1 MKPGSW
7 TFADPIDPEWVHE
20 TFDTKEQAIQAAR
33 KFYSDSCLIGQLTLK
48 GNNYIV
54 TNVEK
59 VTFHDERLAKMK
71 MKYIILKNE
80 DIEKYVPKF
89 MVNTLEDICKH
100 IEAGRREDGK
110 KPKNTYI
117 VINMDEPYALE
128 VIEILK
134 RHGHWG

>member
-20 TFDTKEQAIQAAR
+20 TFYTKEQAIQAAR
-33 KFYSDSCLIGQLTLK
+33 KFYSDFCLIGQVKLK
-48 GNNYIV
+48 NGSYIV

-59 VTFHDERLAKMK
+59 ITFNEEGLAKMK
-71 MKYIILKNE
+71 MKFTVLKNE
-80 DIEKYVPKF
+80 DIERYVPKF
-89 MVNTLEDICKH
+89 MANTLEDICKH
-100 IEAGRREDGK
+100 IEDGRKKDGK

-117 VINMDEPYALE
+117 VINMDEPYATE